1 VNSIFPVICCEG
13 IEQSTAF
20 YADLLG
26 LDVTFECGWYTLLRA
41 PEDAQVQLGLVLRG
55 HPSVPEAF
63 RRAPQGVIVTVE
75 VPDVDVVHARARAAG
90 RQIVQEL
97 RDEEFGQ
104 RHFMVTDPDG
114 ALVDVVMSIPLS
126 PRFAREVVAFRR
138 LRRAPRTGAR
148 QVLEP

>member
-13 IEQSTAF
+13 IEESTAF

-26 LDVTFECGWYTLLRA
+26 LEVTFESGWYTLLRA
-41 PEDAQVQLGLVLRG
+41 PEHAQAQLGLVLRE

-63 RRAPQGVIVTVE
+63 RRPPQGVIVTVE
-75 VPDVDVVHARARAAG
+75 VPDVDVVYARARAAG
-90 RQIVQEL
+90 RPLAQEL

-104 RHFMVTDPDG
+104 RHFMVADPDG

-126 PRFAREVVAFRR
+126 PRFAREVAAFRR
-138 LRRAPRTGAR
+138 LRRAPRTSAH
-148 QVLEP
+148 QEL

>member
-13 IEQSTAF
+13 IEESTAF

-26 LDVTFECGWYTLLRA
+26 LEVAFESGWYTLLRA
-41 PEDAQVQLGLVLRG
+41 PEHAQVLLGLVLRE

-63 RRAPQGVIVTVE
+63 RRPPQGVIVTVE
-75 VPDVDVVHARARAAG
+75 VADVDVVYARARATG
-90 RQIVQEL
+90 RPVVQEL

-104 RHFMVTDPDG
+104 RHFMVADPDG

-126 PRFAREVVAFRR
+126 RTFAREVAAFRR
-138 LRRAPRTGAR
+138 LRRAARTSAH
-148 QVLEP
+148 QELQP